1 MAVEA
6 VKLYMKKINL
16 YLIILLFIILVP
28 ISTFAKNDIYTKD
41 AKIYI
46 TKEGTAQVTE
56 TWDVKGEDG
65 TEWYIP
71 LTNLGESEISNFTVE
86 MDGKLLKFKSWDI
99 DESLSEKAGYYGYN
113 YISNGVE
120 LCFGKTDFKRHTF
133 VIKYDIS
140 NFVFATDD
148 ADVINWRIF
157 EYQNNKTKW
166 TNFSVTISS
175 YYSFPDT
182 LDVWGYGYKGYAYVK
197 DGVIQMSNEGA
208 MGTNYVVLLA
218 KFPKGTF
225 NTNISYNEYQTF
237 DDVYQK
243 NEEGTFDYDYNKNI
257 FISTISSP
265 TFIFCIIYIIL
276 SIIIIY
282 LYIKFSKKTKKNYVK
297 YIFLNNKKIILKDI
311 PNFRDIPCN
320 KDIYYAN
327 TLLYLNNIDYKES
340 NIIGAIILKWI
351 KEDKIE
357 FIKKNDKEFTL
368 NLMKNAVFNIE
379 FEKKLFNMM
388 YKASNDGFLEIY
400 ELEKWCSKNS
410 IKLLNLLKNELNNNI
425 VKLISKN
432 KIYKI
437 QENQSKYIMSDE
449 LYEDSIKLYGLKKFL
464 IEFSQINTKET
475 IDVKLWD
482 EYLMFAY
489 LFGIADKVAKQL
501 KNLYPDC
508 LKEYNFDFDTL
519 KFINYISTISANH
532 TFFAKNDFCNYSSSS
547 SNSGYS
553 SGGGGFSSG
562 GGGGSSFGGGGSSS
576 GGGSR

>member
-1 MAVEA
+1 
-6 VKLYMKKINL
+6 MKTINL

-46 TKEGTAQVTE
+46 TKDGIAQVTE

-71 LTNLGESEISNFTVE
+71 LTNLGESEISNFTVQ
-86 MDGKLLKFKSWDI
+86 MDNKPLKFKNWDI

-140 NFVFATDD
+140 NFVFTTND

-225 NTNISYNEYQTF
+225 NTNVSYNEYQTF

-257 FISTISSP
+257 FINTISSP

-282 LYIKFSKKTKKNYVK
+282 LYHIMKMIQYIHPIIYSK
-297 YIFLNNKKIILKDI
+297 ILKMT
-311 PNFRDIPCN
+311 N
-320 KDIYYAN
+320 
-327 TLLYLNNIDYKES
+327 
-340 NIIGAIILKWI
+340 
-351 KEDKIE
+351 
-357 FIKKNDKEFTL
+357 
-368 NLMKNAVFNIE
+368 
-379 FEKKLFNMM
+379 
-388 YKASNDGFLEIY
+388 
-400 ELEKWCSKNS
+400 
-410 IKLLNLLKNELNNNI
+410 
-425 VKLISKN
+425 
-432 KIYKI
+432 
-437 QENQSKYIMSDE
+437 
-449 LYEDSIKLYGLKKFL
+449 
-464 IEFSQINTKET
+464 
-475 IDVKLWD
+475 
-482 EYLMFAY
+482 
-489 LFGIADKVAKQL
+489 
-501 KNLYPDC
+501 
-508 LKEYNFDFDTL
+508 
-519 KFINYISTISANH
+519 
-532 TFFAKNDFCNYSSSS
+532 
-547 SNSGYS
+547 
-553 SGGGGFSSG
+553 
-562 GGGGSSFGGGGSSS
+562 
-576 GGGSR
+576 